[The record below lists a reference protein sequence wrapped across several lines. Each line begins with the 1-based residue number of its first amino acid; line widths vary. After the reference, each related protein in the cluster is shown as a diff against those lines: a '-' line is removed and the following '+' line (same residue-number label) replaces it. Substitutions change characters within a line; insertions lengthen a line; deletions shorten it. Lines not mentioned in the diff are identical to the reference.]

1 MWIDWFVQHY
11 YYSYIITVNL
21 TSQQFEFFFGLSE
34 SLPLGWSG
42 YLSMDPSCS
51 GQDVLRCD
59 VCETPVAQL
68 HCDICHIN
76 LCKPCVGEHVIDE
89 TKERKVV
96 PFKKRGSTLKCLKHS
111 TKICEIFC
119 MRCQVPICA
128 LCVSSLEH
136 TTH

>member
-1 MWIDWFVQHY
+1 
-11 YYSYIITVNL
+11 
-21 TSQQFEFFFGLSE
+21 
-34 SLPLGWSG
+34 
-42 YLSMDPSCS
+42 MDPSCS

-59 VCETPVAQL
+59 VCETPVPQL
-68 HCDICHIN
+68 HCDICHMN
-76 LCKPCVGEHVIDE
+76 LCKPCVGEQDE
-89 TKERKVV
+89 TTEHKVV

-136 TTH
+136 EQHIKVDIFKNSKKIKQP